1 MNNLK
6 LLVLGASGNTGRRF
20 VDMALARGHI
30 ITAIVRA
37 TARMPHKD
45 GLRVVVG
52 DVLDPTILK
61 EASCSVD
68 AVVSCLGIRKEIPS
82 DPWSRLIS
90 PENFTERSAQLTLD
104 AMKQNGIKRFVAI
117 SSAGIGDSWPSVDPE
132 LMHVIETSNVGKIFK
147 DLNKMEDVMKKSRLD
162 TLAIRPVA
170 VVDGDT
176 SGRAGHVD
184 RFEKGSKITTG
195 DIARWMLN
203 AVERPEASRNR
214 YEMIGTT

>member
-1 MNNLK
+1 
-6 LLVLGASGNTGRRF
+6 
-20 VDMALARGHI
+20 
-30 ITAIVRA
+30 
-37 TARMPHKD
+37 
-45 GLRVVVG
+45 
-52 DVLDPTILK
+52 
-61 EASCSVD
+61 VD

-203 AVERPEASRNR
+203 AVERPEAFRNR